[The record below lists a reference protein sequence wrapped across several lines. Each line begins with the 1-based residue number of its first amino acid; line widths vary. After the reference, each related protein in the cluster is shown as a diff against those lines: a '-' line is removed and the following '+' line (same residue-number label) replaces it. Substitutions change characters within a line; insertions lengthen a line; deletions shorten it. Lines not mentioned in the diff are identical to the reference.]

1 MMKPGVRRFGCVVLA
16 ACLLLAPAGCRTG
29 AQRAEDYRS
38 RVEMGMSQG
47 QVEERLG
54 QPDGWQENVG
64 GYEVWTYAYR
74 PSLGHF
80 VVWRTVD
87 ATVIVMEV
95 AVVFGL
101 VLGLAWLLQGN
112 PPSYSDG
119 RSGTDLSSE
128 PSGRYQ
134 RFI

>member
-1 MMKPGVRRFGCVVLA
+1 
-16 ACLLLAPAGCRTG
+16 
-29 AQRAEDYRS
+29 
-38 RVEMGMSQG
+38 MGMSQG

-87 ATVIVMEV
+87 TTIIVVEV
-95 AVVFGL
+95 ALLLGL
-101 VLGLAWLLQGN
+101 VLGLAWLLQGHW
-112 PPSYSDG
+112 PSFSDG
-119 RSGTDLSSE
+119 QSAKESPSE

-134 RFI
+134 RYTFRIGFDRETGRVAFISSPWPE